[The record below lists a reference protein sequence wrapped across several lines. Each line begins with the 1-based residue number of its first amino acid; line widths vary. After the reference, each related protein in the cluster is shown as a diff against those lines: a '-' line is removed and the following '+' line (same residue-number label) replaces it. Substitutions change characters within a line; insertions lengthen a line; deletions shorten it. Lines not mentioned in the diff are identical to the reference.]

1 MTLNSEQAGNSKYLS
16 LVNEMLLPG
25 EQIALI
31 VRQIRLW
38 PIVSLNSMFKP
49 KVLFATNKRVIIVA
63 RPTLG
68 LGRSTSIFPYTII
81 RAIKITRGIHFYTIS
96 FSHEGSVADTGTDE
110 PRYVN
115 GLNHDD
121 AVALE
126 KYVNEQ
132 IERLGPHDN
141 QIVGHQ
147 SSQPS
152 ASNKIKCLQCG
163 NLNDVGFEYCSRCGN
178 RL

>member
-1 MTLNSEQAGNSKYLS
+1 MTMNSEQASNSQYLS

-25 EQIALI
+25 EQVALI

-38 PIVSLNSMFKP
+38 PIVSLNSVIKP
-49 KVLFATNKRVIIVA
+49 KVIFATNKRVIIVA
-63 RPTLG
+63 RPALG

-81 RAIKITRGIHFYTIS
+81 RAIKITRGIRFYTIS
-96 FSHEGSVADTGTDE
+96 LSHEGSVADTGTDE
-110 PRYVN
+110 PRFVN

-126 KYVNEQ
+126 KYINEQ
-132 IERLGPHDN
+132 IDLIGPHDN
-141 QIVGHQ
+141 QIAGHQ
-147 SSQPS
+147 NPMQ
-152 ASNKIKCLQCG
+152 NKIRCVHCG
-163 NLNDVGFEYCSRCGN
+163 NMNEIGFEYCSSCGN